1 MRKTSISQIILLFAL
16 GIAIGLA
23 SFWFKGFQRS
33 KKLVAITK
41 NSPTTY
47 FYDRYDQQSGF
58 EYEMLKSFADALGKK
73 LEVKV
78 VNHIDKMKYLLDQGE
93 ADLIAAG
100 ITRTEKRE
108 SGDWVFGPTYAR
120 TKEIIV
126 CRRGIRIKAGDP
138 KNTELKLFV
147 VAGSS
152 YVKSL
157 EAANFDLNHWK
168 QKEMSTEEALN
179 LVENAEADCTVSD
192 EHIYRTQ
199 SRFAEQLIRRQDL
212 SKERGLAWVLGKDL
226 SQNPGV
232 LERWM
237 FDFLNTGKMEALYE
251 KYYGHSDKRFN
262 RFDVQTFRKRKEE
275 RLGQFVD
282 LFKAASRKYN
292 VPWEL
297 IAAISYQES
306 HWDPSAVSPTGVRGL
321 MMLTRQ
327 TARLMRVNRLKVEE
341 SIDGGVRYFLRVK
354 SRLPKS
360 IKEPDRT
367 WVALAAY
374 NVGIGH
380 IFDVRSLI
388 RKNRGNPNSWK
399 EIKFYLP
406 YLAKEKV
413 YSQLRYGYARG
424 WEPVSY
430 VKRIRTYYEILKKDE
445 DANYSESSE

>member
-1 MRKTSISQIILLFAL
+1 
-16 GIAIGLA
+16 
-23 SFWFKGFQRS
+23 
-33 KKLVAITK
+33 
-41 NSPTTY
+41 
-47 FYDRYDQQSGF
+47 
-58 EYEMLKSFADALGKK
+58 
-73 LEVKV
+73 
-78 VNHIDKMKYLLDQGE
+78 
-93 ADLIAAG
+93 
-100 ITRTEKRE
+100 
-108 SGDWVFGPTYAR
+108 
-120 TKEIIV
+120 
-126 CRRGIRIKAGDP
+126 
-138 KNTELKLFV
+138 
-147 VAGSS
+147 
-152 YVKSL
+152 
-157 EAANFDLNHWK
+157 
-168 QKEMSTEEALN
+168 
-179 LVENAEADCTVSD
+179 
-192 EHIYRTQ
+192 
-199 SRFAEQLIRRQDL
+199 
-212 SKERGLAWVLGKDL
+212 
-226 SQNPGV
+226 
-232 LERWM
+232 M
-237 FDFLNTGKMEALYE
+237 FDFLNSGKMEALYE

-262 RFDVQTFRKRKEE
+262 RFDVQTFRKRKQE
-275 RLGQFVD
+275 RLGKFLH
-282 LFKAASRKYN
+282 LFKEASKKYN